1 LEVNDHILFLGNK
14 IIYNITLKYFL
25 FQKVNDIYKQVLQ
38 NPELV
43 LQNIVE
49 RSITSKDQV
58 TIYTEVYMHIILDLI
73 EAVMVVMVW

>member
-1 LEVNDHILFLGNK
+1 MSVKNK
-14 IIYNITLKYFL
+14 IFYNITLKYFL

-58 TIYTEVYMHIILDLI
+58 TIYTEVYMHMKCKKKCLSN
-73 EAVMVVMVW
+73 ERPGRPS